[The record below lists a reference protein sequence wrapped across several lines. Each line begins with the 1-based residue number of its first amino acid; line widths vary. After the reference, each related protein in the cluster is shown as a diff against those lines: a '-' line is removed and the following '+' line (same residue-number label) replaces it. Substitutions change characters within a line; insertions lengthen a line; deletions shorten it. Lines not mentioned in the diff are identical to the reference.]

1 MNYLKNILLLFIILL
16 SIYLLFTIYQNSF
29 NPQTFVNNTE
39 VTTKKLSKYEETIL
53 SESPKIIYI
62 KNFLPEDE
70 LLNHFISLGNKLKK
84 PSTIDTKDNPATVM
98 ANVRTSESAHV
109 GKSTDKIIKILEDRA
124 CEYVDLPTTHLEP
137 MQVVVYEKGQKYN
150 PHYDFFSAD
159 STEVSK
165 GNRSKTVL
173 VYLND
178 LPENSG
184 GYTIFPKIN
193 LRVKPKK
200 GDAIYFENMNGSD
213 VDYNTL
219 HAGEEILGDYNK
231 YAINIWFRENPI
243 YA

>member
-1 MNYLKNILLLFIILL
+1 MNYLKNILLLFIVLL
-16 SIYLLFTIYQNSF
+16 SIYLLYSIYQSSF
-29 NPQTFVNNTE
+29 NPQTFVNNTK
-39 VTTKKLSKYEETIL
+39 VSKYKETIL

-62 KNFLPEDE
+62 QNFLPEDE
-70 LLNHFISLGNKLKK
+70 LIKHFISLGNKFKK
-84 PSTIDTKDNPATVM
+84 PSTIDTKDNPAAVI

-124 CEYVDLPTTHLEP
+124 CEYVNLPTSHLEP

-150 PHYDFFSAD
+150 PHYDFFAND
-159 STEVSK
+159 STEINK

-184 GYTIFPKIN
+184 GCTIFPKIN
-193 LRVKPKK
+193 LKITPKK
-200 GDAIYFENMNGSD
+200 GDAIYFENMNDNG

-219 HAGEEILGDYNK
+219 HAGEEILGDYTK
-231 YAINIWFRENPI
+231 YAINIWFREKPI
-243 YA
+243 YN